1 MNSSTHFKKIAAIAG
16 TVAAVALS
24 SSCTLPPEQA
34 WRKIRTDGLIAY
46 WSYELDAQRA
56 YAPLHRTLP
65 DVPLPPRRTPVT
77 PSLQL
82 AQTGQNHIS
91 PPPQSFLH
99 ERFGAAEYG
108 APLTAQSIP
117 ALPGFVR
124 SPYTNPPRLVDV
136 KGALPGSTMICPYT
150 QRPFIVPS
158 DFGSGSSSAVATVT
172 PSKPAPA
179 SNPNEVSG
187 PRPSRSANIGTA
199 PKVTITGNQPA
210 APAPSPSVA
219 SAPESATNK
228 PAPKPTTPNIGPA
241 KSFSSGPTP
250 PAVGSA
256 SKAAQD
262 IPFGTPIAGRPG
274 FVNSPYAAKYQLVD
288 VTGLPAGMEV
298 KCPYTGKLFRVPPQD
313 MVSTT
318 PAETAPLASPEEP
331 KKK

>member
-1 MNSSTHFKKIAAIAG
+1 MNSSIHFKKIAAIAG

-56 YAPLHRTLP
+56 YGPLHRTHP
-65 DVPLPPRRTPVT
+65 DVPLPSRHAYPVT

-82 AQTGQNHIS
+82 AQTGPSYVS
-91 PPPQSFLH
+91 PL
-99 ERFGAAEYG
+99 RIGGADYG
-108 APLTAQSIP
+108 APLTAQNIP

-158 DFGSGSSSAVATVT
+158 DFGSGGSSSAVATVT
-172 PSKPAPA
+172 PSRPAPI
-179 SNPNEVSG
+179 STPTRPTPPSSG
-187 PRPSRSANIGTA
+187 NIGVA
-199 PKVTITGNQPA
+199 PQISISSSHTEPPA
-210 APAPSPSVA
+210 PSVA
-219 SAPESATNK
+219 SAPDAPKNK
-228 PAPKPTTPNIGPA
+228 PTPKPSAPSIEPS
-241 KSFSSGPTP
+241 KSFSSVP
-250 PAVGSA
+250 PSPATGSA
-256 SKAAQD
+256 SKPAQD
-262 IPFGTPIAGRPG
+262 IPFGAPIAGRPG

-298 KCPYTGKLFRVPPQD
+298 KCPYTGKLFRVPPQE